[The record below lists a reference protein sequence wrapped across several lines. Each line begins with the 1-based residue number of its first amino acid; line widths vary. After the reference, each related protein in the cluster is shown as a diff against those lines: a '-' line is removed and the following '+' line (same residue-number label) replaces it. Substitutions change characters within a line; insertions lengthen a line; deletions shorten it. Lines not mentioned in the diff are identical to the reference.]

1 MDIPN
6 EHQTIM
12 PYLILDQASK
22 FRDFVKTVF
31 NAEDLMMRL
40 REDGKTIMHAE
51 VRINNSTIMYSEST
65 PEWKEQTTN
74 LFIYVE
80 DADSTF
86 HKALDNAGEMVMPL
100 RNEDYGRTC
109 GIKDPCG
116 NTWWI
121 TAIRA

>member
-12 PYLILDQASK
+12 PYLILDQASQ

-40 REDGKTIMHAE
+40 REDGKAIMHAE
-51 VRINNSTIMYSEST
+51 VRINDSTMMYAEST
-65 PEWKEQTTN
+65 PEWNEQTAN

-80 DADSTF
+80 DADNTF
-86 HKALDNAGEMVMPL
+86 YEALDNAGEMVMPL